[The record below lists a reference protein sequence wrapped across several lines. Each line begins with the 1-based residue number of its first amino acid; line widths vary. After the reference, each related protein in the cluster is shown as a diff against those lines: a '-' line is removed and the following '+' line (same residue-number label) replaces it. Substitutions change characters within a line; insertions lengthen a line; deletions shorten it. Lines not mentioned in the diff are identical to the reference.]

1 VGVASTLRGYGGRV
15 AILIEPMLARLL
27 RTLPLGGLRYEPK
40 WDGFRCV
47 VARAGD
53 EVRMLSRHG
62 RPFERYFPELV
73 DAFLGLRDDDVTLD
87 GEIVLETGRGSDF
100 AALMTRL
107 HPAPSRV
114 RRLAAQ
120 TPARFVAFDLVWR
133 GGRDLREWPFERRRR
148 ELEDVLADPPPRI
161 GITPI
166 TDDPNVA
173 SGWLST
179 PPGSGIDGVVAK
191 DPAAPYEPGRRTMV
205 KVKARRTLDAVVA
218 GYRWMM
224 ERHAIGSLLLGL
236 YDERGELRHIGVA
249 SSLSER
255 QRQRF
260 LDELS
265 PSAIPL
271 EDHPWAGGFPIEP
284 SPLGRLKGAAG
295 RWTPDMAMD
304 WVPIRLDRVAEVEY
318 DRFDGDRLRHAA
330 RFLRWRPDRAPR
342 SCTFEQLEVATQSRP
357 ASRQAP

>member
-1 VGVASTLRGYGGRV
+1 M
-15 AILIEPMLARLL
+15 AILVEPMLARLA
-27 RTLPLGGLRYEPK
+27 RSLPVDGLRYEPK

-53 EVRMLSRHG
+53 DVRMSSRHG
-62 RPFERYFPELV
+62 RPLERYFPELV
-73 DAFLGLRDDDVTLD
+73 EAIVALRDVDVTLD
-87 GEIVLETGRGSDF
+87 GEIVLETERGSDF

-107 HPAPSRV
+107 HPAASRV
-114 RRLAAQ
+114 RRLAAE

-133 GGRDLREWPFERRRR
+133 DGEDLRSWPFEHRRR
-148 ELEDVLADPPPRI
+148 EREDVLADPPPRI
-161 GITPI
+161 SLTPI
-166 TDDPNVA
+166 TDDPRA
-173 SGWLST
+173 AATWLSA

-191 DPAAPYEPGRRTMV
+191 DPSAPYEPGRRSMI
-205 KVKARRTLDAVVA
+205 KVKARRTLDAVVV

-236 YDERGELRHIGVA
+236 YDDRVELRHIGVA

-255 QRQRF
+255 QRERF
-260 LDELS
+260 LEELS
-265 PSAIPL
+265 PSSIPL
-271 EDHPWAGGFPIEP
+271 EEHPWAEGFPIDP

-304 WVPIRLDRVAEVEY
+304 WVPIRPDRVAEVEY

-330 RFLRWRPDRAPR
+330 RFLRWRPDRDPR
-342 SCTFEQLEVATQSRP
+342 SCTFDQLEMPAQSRP